1 MTGVGRISTST
12 STRKLARVNDTASC
26 DSCGRDDR
34 LETVRRLYVV
44 PESWDTPGS
53 VTEADG
59 TEAWCFTCRSMYPH
73 VAVEEGE
80 AS

>member
-1 MTGVGRISTST
+1 MAGAGPNRPHLRG
-12 STRKLARVNDTASC
+12 RKLAAVNDTASC

-44 PESWDTPGS
+44 PEAWDTPGS

-73 VAVEEGE
+73 VAVDEDE